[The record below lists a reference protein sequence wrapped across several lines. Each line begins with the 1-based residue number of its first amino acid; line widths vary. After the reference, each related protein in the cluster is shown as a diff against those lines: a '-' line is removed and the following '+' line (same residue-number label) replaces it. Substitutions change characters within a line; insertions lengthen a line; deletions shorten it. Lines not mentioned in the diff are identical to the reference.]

1 MKKKFKAILKILLV
15 ILVISIIRN
24 SNIIEKCTHKTKY
37 VKNPDDI
44 GVLINRYNHLSQ
56 EYKPDDLTVP
66 NIKFVFKEDLPKNK
80 MRKEAAEAI
89 EKMFSDAKSKG
100 IVLYGV
106 SGYRSYETQDALYKE
121 RVKSVGKKEAEK
133 YVARPGES
141 EHQSGLAMDVG
152 TKNYLHNENIGN
164 TKEGKWL
171 KDNAYKYGFIIRYP
185 KEKEYITGVN
195 YEPWHIRYVGCDMAK
210 AIESKG
216 ITLEEYYGKTSV
228 GRIIKK

>member
-100 IVLYGV
+100 FVLYGV
-106 SGYRSYETQDALYKE
+106 SGYRSY
-121 RVKSVGKKEAEK
+121 
-133 YVARPGES
+133 
-141 EHQSGLAMDVG
+141 
-152 TKNYLHNENIGN
+152 
-164 TKEGKWL
+164 
-171 KDNAYKYGFIIRYP
+171 
-185 KEKEYITGVN
+185 
-195 YEPWHIRYVGCDMAK
+195 
-210 AIESKG
+210 
-216 ITLEEYYGKTSV
+216 
-228 GRIIKK
+228 

>member
-1 MKKKFKAILKILLV
+1 MKKKFRAILKILLV
-15 ILVISIIRN
+15 VLVISIIHN

-44 GVLINRYNHLSQ
+44 GVLINRYNRLSQ

-66 NIKFVFKEDLPKNK
+66 NIKFVFKGDLPKKK

-121 RVKSVGKKEAEK
+121 RVKSAGKKEAEK

-152 TKNYLHNENIGN
+152 TKNYLRGENIGN

-171 KDNAYKYGFIIRYP
+171 KDNAYRYGFIIRYP

-195 YEPWHIRYVGCDMAK
+195 YEPWHIRYVGRDMAK
-210 AIESKG
+210 AIESKE
-216 ITLEEYYGKTSV
+216 ITLEEYYGETSI